1 MSLLRKGRALDE
13 NVPQKK
19 KRSCKQEAEPRHL
32 FVDSENSEEDIPKK
46 A

>member
-1 MSLLRKGRALDE
+1 MRMGPKRKKDPANE
-13 NVPQKK
+13 
-19 KRSCKQEAEPRHL
+19 KQNPDIC

>member
-1 MSLLRKGRALDE
+1 MSLLRKVMSLDE

-19 KRSCKQEAEPRHL
+19 KDPANEKQNPDIC